1 MAVVWAAYFSANPQ
15 NRGSNFIKQNL
26 HFYSIEVLFLA
37 NRTSIFPGDFHRNPP
52 ALKYKFTLHLLFLA
66 FPHTIQVF
74 LPVTLPCFRHKPNA
88 ILITFQHYFQLVPSK
103 YASTVHIRQN
113 RPYELD
119 KRFSISYL
127 RAGFKDHLST
137 TNNINLITIQ

>member
-1 MAVVWAAYFSANPQ
+1 MGGFSSCYPPENRASISPKQRLHLPRSEPLFRQ
-15 NRGSNFIKQNL
+15 NEG
-26 HFYSIEVLFLA
+26 
-37 NRTSIFPGDFHRNPP
+37 SIFPGDFHRNPP